1 MLNANNDANFVTKW
15 KIPLPIAIFQVPSW
29 PQLKIHALG
38 EILLMCRETKDMEEI
53 AHR

>member
-1 MLNANNDANFVTKW
+1 MLILSLNFFA
-15 KIPLPIAIFQVPSW
+15 PFPIAIHQVPSW

>member
-1 MLNANNDANFVTKW
+1 MLNFNNYANFATKW
-15 KIPLPIAIFQVPSW
+15 KAPLPIAIFRVPSW